1 MALKLRIREL
11 REDKGLSGKELA
23 AIVGVSA
30 PHLSEVERGKKNVN
44 NHLLERIAEALEV
57 EEKDL
62 IASEAEAKW
71 SNLLKTLDELSSTDQ
86 ARVVAFA
93 DSLKISQSN

>member
-1 MALKLRIREL
+1 MALRLRIREI

-23 AIVGVSA
+23 AMVGVSA

-44 NHLLERIAEALEV
+44 NHLLERIASALEV

-62 IASEAEAKW
+62 IASGAEAKW
-71 SNLLKTLDELSSTDQ
+71 SELLKVLESLDEDNQ
-86 ARVVAFA
+86 AKVVAFA
-93 DSLKISQSN
+93 ENLRISQG